1 MSTLVSTLNTDFPSD
16 NHGLRVSSPLSTGQA
31 SSQCCPPLSIFL
43 SAPLSWNA
51 GPGAGKLVV
60 TKLQCCSAWPPAE
73 PGVRWALATDTAQ
86 AGYKIGRERLLRTEN
101 MTPVPVM

>member
-1 MSTLVSTLNTDFPSD
+1 MVSTLNTDFPSD
-16 NHGLRVSSPLSTGQA
+16 NHGLRVSSPLHCPLAKPHLSVA
-31 SSQCCPPLSIFL
+31 SLSIFL

-86 AGYKIGRERLLRTEN
+86 AGYKIGRGYSEPRT
-101 MTPVPVM
+101 

>member
-1 MSTLVSTLNTDFPSD
+1 MVSTLNTDFPSD
-16 NHGLRVSSPLSTGQA
+16 NHGLSVFSPLHCPLAKPHLSVA
-31 SSQCCPPLSIFL
+31 SLSIFL

-60 TKLQCCSAWPPAE
+60 TKLQCCRAWPPAE